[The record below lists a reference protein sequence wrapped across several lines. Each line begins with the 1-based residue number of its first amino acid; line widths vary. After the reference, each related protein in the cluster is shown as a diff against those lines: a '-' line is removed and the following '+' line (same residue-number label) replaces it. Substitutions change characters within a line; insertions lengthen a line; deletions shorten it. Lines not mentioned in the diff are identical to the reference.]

1 MSDLLNIDVDAT
13 DALRMLDALGEAA
26 ERYAKEAAMETA
38 AAIDDGATA
47 RVRRRQGITAQNIV
61 HTDHLPEYLGGSPS
75 FNKTAAFV
83 YVEPIRRPD
92 NLTIWLNFGTKYMS
106 GDDFLFAAARL
117 EEGNHLRRLGDKLQD
132 ACDEVSR

>member
-1 MSDLLNIDVDAT
+1 MSELLSVDIDNSE
-13 DALRMLDALGEAA
+13 ALRMLDQLGDAV

-47 RVRRRQGITAQNIV
+47 RVRRRQGKTARNIV
-61 HTDHLPEYLGGSPS
+61 HTDHLPEYLGGAPS

-83 YVEPIRRPD
+83 YVEAVERPD
-92 NLTIWLNFGTKYMS
+92 NLSIWLNFGTKYMS

-117 EEGNHLRRLGDKLQD
+117 EEGNHLRRLSDALQRG
-132 ACDEVSR
+132 CDEVSR